1 MTRTAAI
8 GGALA
13 LIATQAAA
21 IPVTLDPDGERVE
34 LDLPSDP
41 DDVEGVFEFEG
52 VFRGQGFEFTA
63 ETYEDIFP
71 DGPDDDDALDISR
84 VNETLTGFTNLAS
97 AVTIRRADGAS
108 FDLLSIEIP
117 DFYVDD
123 FFEYSGQVA
132 DSDDPFGE
140 SVDDFAARFVDLVG
154 LEGVTASGETV
165 SASFAP
171 VNETTV
177 QAGFFEASFV
187 NPDPVF
193 GPEAFG
199 PGFEDLVSLTYA
211 IPGERFPDAG
221 FTQIDFALDPDPCAP
236 ENLAR
241 VDPRFALSPPC
252 APDATDPPLLDVTI
266 FEGFELVGRNNFYEF
281 EVGAI
286 TVETPAPIPVPASLP
301 LLAGGLAGLA
311 IGARRRRR

>member
-1 MTRTAAI
+1 MARTALI

-13 LIATQAAA
+13 LAATQAAA
-21 IPVTLDPDGERVE
+21 IPVTLDPDGERVDLE
-34 LDLPSDP
+34 LPADAK
-41 DDVEGVFEFEG
+41 GVSEFEG

-71 DGPDDDDALDISR
+71 AGPDDDGAVNISR

-97 AVTIRRADGAS
+97 AVTIRRTDGAP

-123 FFEYSGQVA
+123 FFEYSGRVA
-132 DSDDPFGE
+132 GSDE

-165 SASFAP
+165 STSFAP

-177 QAGFFEASFV
+177 QEGFFAASFA

-211 IPGERFPDAG
+211 IPGERFGNSTAV
-221 FTQIDFALDPDPCAP
+221 DFALDPDPCDPQA
-236 ENLAR
+236 LSR
-241 VDPRFALSPPC
+241 VDRRFALSPPC
-252 APDATDPPLLDVTI
+252 APEATAPPLLDVSI
-266 FEGFELVGRNNFYEF
+266 FEGTELVGRNDFYEF

-311 IGARRRRR
+311 LATRRRRR

>member
-1 MTRTAAI
+1 VQIMARTALI

-13 LIATQAAA
+13 LAATQAAA
-21 IPVTLDPDGERVE
+21 IPVTLDPDGERV
-34 LDLPSDP
+34 DLALPADA
-41 DDVEGVFEFEG
+41 EGVSQFEG

-71 DGPDDDDALDISR
+71 AGPDDDRALDVSR

-97 AVTIRRADGAS
+97 AVTIRRTDGAP
-108 FDLLSIEIP
+108 FDLVSIEIP
-117 DFYVDD
+117 DIYVDD
-123 FFEYSGQVA
+123 FFGYFGRVA
-132 DSDDPFGE
+132 GSDE

-165 SASFAP
+165 STSFAP
-171 VNETTV
+171 VNDTTV
-177 QAGFFEASFV
+177 QAGLFAASFT

-199 PGFEDLVSLTYA
+199 PGFDDLVSLTYA
-211 IPGERFPDAG
+211 IPGERLG
-221 FTQIDFALDPDPCAP
+221 ELRFTAVDFALDPDPCDP
-236 ENLAR
+236 EVLTQ

-252 APDATDPPLLDVTI
+252 APEATDPPLLDVSI
-266 FEGFELVGRNNFYEF
+266 LEGTELVGRNNFYEF

-301 LLAGGLAGLA
+301 LLAGGLAGLTLA
-311 IGARRRRR
+311 ARRRRR